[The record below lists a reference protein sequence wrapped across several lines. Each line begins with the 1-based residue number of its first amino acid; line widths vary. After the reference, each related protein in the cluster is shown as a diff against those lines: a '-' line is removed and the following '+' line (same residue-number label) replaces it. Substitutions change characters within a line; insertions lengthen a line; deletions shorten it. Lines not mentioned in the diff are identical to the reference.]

1 MKSFNVRIE
10 APEILLAGAVVLN
23 LYEKTTFSYVVFCV
37 GLVFALVRAA
47 YGLHLN
53 EEEKKRKE
61 KNIKEVRAF
70 LLKSA
75 RAVSGQSSSSSSSSS
90 GQLPH

>member
-10 APEILLAGAVVLN
+10 TPEILLVCAVVLN
-23 LYEKTTFSYVVFCV
+23 LYEKTAFSYVVFCV

-47 YGLHLN
+47 YGLHIN
-53 EEEKKRKE
+53 EQEKQRKE
-61 KNIKEVRAF
+61 KNIKDVRAF

-75 RAVSGQSSSSSSSSS
+75 HAMSAQSSSSSSSSS